1 MLEAIKA
8 ASRPVNLIYRAALD
22 NKAPTA
28 VRASISNFVSE
39 LKARFSVLVT
49 CVNLSWQNL
58 SVLACVGPEPV
69 LARQPVCFAE
79 WLKKRRFYRRRGAQR
94 SRCGCSSSS
103 TGADKLFAFKF
114 LTRGSRACLGNLYF
128 QQKETKSSER
138 SQAGALSFDWKGA
151 TATPPRFWCTRT
163 VGGPATA
170 TGGPHPAPRIK
181 WPG

>member
-1 MLEAIKA
+1 VLEAIKA

-49 CVNLSWQNL
+49 CVDLSWQNL

-138 SQAGALSFDWKGA
+138 SQAGAFRLIGKEPRPLHPDSGA
-151 TATPPRFWCTRT
+151 RARWGDRRRLLAAHTLPR
-163 VGGPATA
+163 V
-170 TGGPHPAPRIK
+170 
-181 WPG
+181 